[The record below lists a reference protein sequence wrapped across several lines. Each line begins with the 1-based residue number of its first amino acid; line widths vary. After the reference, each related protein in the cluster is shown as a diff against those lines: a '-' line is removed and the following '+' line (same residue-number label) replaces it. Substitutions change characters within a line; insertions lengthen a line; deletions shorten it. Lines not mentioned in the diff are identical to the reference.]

1 MITAELTIIPIGT
14 HETSLSEYIA
24 AAITALDSIDIKYE
38 LTGMG
43 TLIESDSLDKVF
55 VAIAAA
61 HEAVFNAGAERV
73 ATSIK
78 IDERR
83 DVNKTIKD
91 KITSVTQKLSE

>member
-14 HETSLSEYIA
+14 HGTSLSKYIA
-24 AAITALDSIDIKYE
+24 AAVKAINSNGIKYE

-43 TLIESDSLDKVF
+43 TLIESDNLDKIL
-55 VAIAAA
+55 VAINAA
-61 HEAVFNAGAERV
+61 HEAVFNVGAERV

-83 DVNKTIKD
+83 DVNKTIKE
-91 KITSVTQKLSE
+91 KITSVTQKLS

>member
-14 HETSLSEYIA
+14 PTTSLSSYIA
-24 AAITALDSIDIKYE
+24 AAVEALEKTGVKFE
-38 LTGMG
+38 LSGMG
-43 TLIESDSLDKVF
+43 TLLEAENSETLFS
-55 VAIAAA
+55 AIQTA

-83 DVNKTIKD
+83 DQDRTMED
-91 KITSVTQKLSE
+91 KVLSVRKKL

>member
-1 MITAELTIIPIGT
+1 M
-14 HETSLSEYIA
+14 
-24 AAITALDSIDIKYE
+24 
-38 LTGMG
+38 
-43 TLIESDSLDKVF
+43 DKIF
-55 VAIAAA
+55 VAINAA

-91 KITSVTQKLSE
+91 KITSVTQKLS

>member
-14 HETSLSEYIA
+14 PTTSLSSY
-24 AAITALDSIDIKYE
+24 ITAAVEALEKTGVKFE
-38 LTGMG
+38 LSGMG
-43 TLIESDSLDKVF
+43 TLLEAEDSETLF
-55 VAIAAA
+55 FAIQTA

-83 DVNKTIKD
+83 DQDRTMED
-91 KITSVTQKLSE
+91 KVLSVRKKL